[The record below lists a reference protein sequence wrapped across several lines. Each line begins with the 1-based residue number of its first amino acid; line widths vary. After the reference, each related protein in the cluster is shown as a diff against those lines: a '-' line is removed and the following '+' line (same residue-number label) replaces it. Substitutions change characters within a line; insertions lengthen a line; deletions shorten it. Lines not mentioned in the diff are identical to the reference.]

1 MSSKRKKNVIHLIT
15 RISVIGITVTTAAL
29 IILIAAFNGIESMV
43 ERLYSSFD
51 ANLTIQPATGKS
63 FDEKTIDIGKI
74 RQTQGVAL
82 VSKAIE
88 EIVILKHEKKWVNAR
103 LFCVEKDFLELA
115 QVSGHMVDGNAV
127 IEAHG
132 DRFGLIGATLL
143 DKLQG
148 FIPEHGYESIVVY
161 FPKRNA
167 KVSGLSNPFR
177 TELLKIS
184 GRINYNK
191 EVNEEALLIPLEMGQ
206 EMLDYEGKISA
217 VYVNCKH
224 KEELYD
230 VKERLEQ
237 VLGPHFKVKTHFE
250 KNALIYQTSKTEKM
264 IVICILVF
272 IFILAIFNL
281 IASLTM
287 LYIEKKDNILTLK
300 SMGASPGFIFRIF
313 FFEGL
318 LISFKGIF
326 FGLVLGLIIAFCQY
340 YFKILI
346 LPNSGGQ
353 AFPMWI
359 TLDDSLLV
367 FGIVS
372 IISILAS
379 YLTISFL
386 IKNQL
391 QHEQ

>member
-1 MSSKRKKNVIHLIT
+1 M
-15 RISVIGITVTTAAL
+15 VTTAAL

-43 ERLYSSFD
+43 EKLYSSFD
-51 ANLTIQPATGKS
+51 SNLTIQPKTGKT
-63 FDEKTIDIGKI
+63 FDEKTIDLRRIK
-74 RQTQGVAL
+74 QTEGVSY

-103 LFCVEKDFLELA
+103 LFAVEEDFLKLA
-115 QVSGHMVDGNAV
+115 TVPQHMVDGNAV
-127 IEAHG
+127 LEARGEHY
-132 DRFGLIGATLL
+132 GLIGATLL

-148 FIPEHGYESIVVY
+148 FIPEHGYESIFVY
-161 FPKRNA
+161 YPKRNA
-167 KVSGLSNPFR
+167 RVGKLSNPFR

-191 EVNEEALLIPLEMGQ
+191 EVNEEALVIPLHMGQ
-206 EMLDYEGKISA
+206 EMLDYEGRISV
-217 VYVNCKH
+217 VYVNCKQ
-224 KEELYD
+224 KDQLYD

-237 VLGPHFKVKTHFE
+237 LVGENFEVKTHFE
-250 KNALIYQTSKTEKM
+250 KNALIYQTSKTEKV

-326 FGLVLGLIIAFCQY
+326 FGLILGLVIAFCQY

-379 YLTISFL
+379 YFTISFL

>member
-1 MSSKRKKNVIHLIT
+1 M
-15 RISVIGITVTTAAL
+15 IGIAVTTAAL

-51 ANLTIQPATGKS
+51 SNLTIQAKTGKT
-63 FDEKTIDIGKI
+63 FDENTIDMRRI
-74 RQTQGVAL
+74 RQLEGVGK

-103 LFCVEKDFLELA
+103 LFAVEEDFLKLA
-115 QVSGHMVDGNAV
+115 SVSEHLVDGNAV
-127 IEAHG
+127 LQAHG
-132 DRFGLIGATLL
+132 ESFGLIGASLL

-148 FIPEHGYESIVVY
+148 FIPEHGYESIFVY
-161 FPKRNA
+161 FPRRNA
-167 KVSGLSNPFR
+167 KVTALSSPFR
-177 TELLKIS
+177 TEILKIS

-191 EVNEEALLIPLEMGQ
+191 EVNEEALLIPLQLGQ
-206 EMLDYEGKISA
+206 EMLDYEGKLTA
-217 VYVNCKH
+217 VYVNCQQK
-224 KEELYD
+224 KQLYD
-230 VKERLEQ
+230 VKEELERM
-237 VLGPHFKVKTHFE
+237 LGKRFEVKTHFE
-250 KNALIYQTSKTEKM
+250 KNALIYQTSKTEKV

-300 SMGASPGFIFRIF
+300 SMGANPGFIFRIF

-326 FGLVLGLIIAFCQY
+326 FGLILGLVIAFCQY

-379 YLTISFL
+379 YFTISFL